1 LLDRTRRD
9 AGRPSVAARKAIH
22 IEELDADPNNPF
34 AADEPSGNRW
44 LLTTCIAGL
53 AGAIVIGSALLGFVG
68 NDAGGDQALASVNP
82 ADFWQRTGAIIK
94 GNYDGENAE
103 VVALR
108 PYSEVAISYRPD
120 ARDPAEKVVVIPA
133 RELTGS
139 IAGQYPSVSADVL
152 PYGAGDRTI
161 VLDQSVE
168 IGSLDP
174 TNITTIAKTP
184 PPEPV
189 DAAIVLARN
198 ETLSDRLTALGVT
211 VESAR
216 ALAKAIEP
224 VYPQQLFKAGQRFEV
239 TLDKHQDFYGNDVIF
254 PVRLSFSPG
263 PNEDIVV
270 ESDED
275 GQFTAHIDGAREGTR
290 SRYALEAPQYRA
302 RSKIGSSLYATA
314 KDEGVPDYII
324 NEMMR
329 IYAFDVDFQRQV
341 RTGDQ
346 FEVFYGNPTTG
357 TSTKRKVL
365 HYASLEFAGGQK
377 TYYRFTTPDDGHTDY
392 YDETGRS
399 ATKGLL
405 RTPVSG
411 ARLTSGFGMRKH
423 PLLGYSKMHAGVDF
437 GVPQGTPIKAAG
449 SGLVEEAGRGGA
461 YGIMVKIKHEG
472 GYRTLYAHM
481 SRLAEGMRPGI
492 KVNQGQIIGYVGSTG
507 RSTGPHLHY
516 EVRDKERPVN
526 PMKVRV
532 AGGRQLEGKI
542 LETFRKHQSK
552 IVAMMKE
559 APLATQLAQNQ

>member
-1 LLDRTRRD
+1 M
-9 AGRPSVAARKAIH
+9 H
-22 IEELDADPNNPF
+22 ISELEADSNNPF
-34 AADEPSGNRW
+34 ATDEPGSKRW
-44 LLTTCIAGL
+44 LLITCVTGLVGGIA
-53 AGAIVIGSALLGFVG
+53 IGTSLLGFPG
-68 NDAGGDQALASVNP
+68 AERGGDQAMASVNP
-82 ADFWQRTGAIIK
+82 ADFWQRPVIK
-94 GNYDGENAE
+94 GNYSSEIAE
-103 VVALR
+103 LVTLK
-108 PYSEVAISYRPD
+108 PYSEMLVAYRPD
-120 ARDPAEKVVVIPA
+120 SHSPIDDPSTKVVVIPA

-139 IAGQYPSVSADVL
+139 IAGQYPSVSSDVL
-152 PYGAGDRTI
+152 PYGAGDKTM

-189 DAAIVLARN
+189 DETIRLGRN
-198 ETLSDRLTALGVT
+198 ELLADRLTALGVT

-216 ALAKAIEP
+216 SLARAIEP
-224 VYPQQLFKAGQRFEV
+224 VYPQQLLKAGQVFEV

-254 PVRLSFSPG
+254 PVRVAFSPG
-263 PNEDIVV
+263 PSENIVV

-275 GQFTAHIDGAREGTR
+275 GRFSARVDGAREGAR
-290 SRYALEAPQYRA
+290 SRYAAESPQYR
-302 RSKIGSSLYATA
+302 SKSRIGSSLYATA
-314 KDEGVPDYII
+314 KDQGVPDYII

-329 IYAFDVDFQRQV
+329 VYAFDVDFQRQV
-341 RTGDQ
+341 RTGDE
-346 FEVFYGNPTTG
+346 FEVFYGNPITG
-357 TSTKRKVL
+357 SSTRRKVL
-365 HYASLEFAGGQK
+365 LYASLEFSGGHK

-392 YDETGRS
+392 YDEAGRS

-437 GVPQGTPIKAAG
+437 GVPHGTPIKAAG
-449 SGLVEEAGRGGA
+449 SGLVEAAGRGGA
-461 YGIMVKIKHEG
+461 YGIMVKLQHDG

-481 SRLAEGMRPGI
+481 SRLAEGMRPGV
-492 KVNQGQIIGYVGSTG
+492 KVKQGQIIGYVGSTG

-516 EVRDKERPVN
+516 EVRAKDRPVN

-532 AGGRQLEGKI
+532 AGGRQLEGTV
-542 LETFRKHQSK
+542 LTTFQKHQNK

-559 APLATQLAQNQ
+559 APEATQIAEIQ